1 MQNPKYYSTCKIDDK
16 MFIFVMYRFKD
27 DQTKDLVSDEVID
40 RIPNIICEYT
50 VLLLH
55 VFIFGLFYASVY
67 KGR

>member
-1 MQNPKYYSTCKIDDK
+1 
-16 MFIFVMYRFKD
+16 MYRFKD
-27 DQTKDLVSDEVID
+27 DQAKDLVSAEVID

-55 VFIFGLFYASVY
+55 VFIFGLFYAFVY